1 MPRMRGTEA
10 AQRIRQLG
18 YNGVIIGV
26 TGNALPED
34 VKDFIDHG
42 ADAVIPKPFDIDVF
56 KRYVSEYH
64 IKTIETDTNTQ
75 SFKEHMLS

>member
-1 MPRMRGTEA
+1 MYTSKVMPRMRGTEA
-10 AQRIRQLG
+10 TQRIRQLG

-56 KRYVSEYH
+56 KRH
-64 IKTIETDTNTQ
+64 IMDLKAKMSIG
-75 SFKEHMLS
+75 

>member
-10 AQRIRQLG
+10 AQRIRELG
-18 YNGVIIGV
+18 YMGIIIGV

-56 KRYVSEYH
+56 KRYVRDFRAKRSELA
-64 IKTIETDTNTQ
+64 
-75 SFKEHMLS
+75 SPR

>member
-1 MPRMRGTEA
+1 MRGTEA
-10 AQRIRQLG
+10 AQLIRQLG

-42 ADAVIPKPFDIDVF
+42 ANAVIPKPFDIDVF

-64 IKTIETDTNTQ
+64 INSVATDTSPQ
-75 SFKEHMLS
+75 SF

>member
-10 AQRIRQLG
+10 TKKIRDLG
-18 YNGVIIGV
+18 YKGIIIGV

-42 ADAVIPKPFDIDVF
+42 ADTVIPKPFDVDTF
-56 KRYVSEYH
+56 KRFIRDSSLK
-64 IKTIETDTNTQ
+64 IPRN
-75 SFKEHMLS
+75 

>member
-10 AQRIRQLG
+10 AQRIRELG
-18 YNGVIIGV
+18 YKGIIIGV

-56 KRYVSEYH
+56 KRYVRDFRAKRSELA
-64 IKTIETDTNTQ
+64 
-75 SFKEHMLS
+75 SPR